1 MRRWRYKI
9 EEVES
14 CEEVEVSHEEVGVS
28 HEEVEVSC
36 EEVEI
41 TGAEEMDSPVVL

>member
-1 MRRWRYKI
+1 MRRWKYKI
-9 EEVES
+9 EEVEVS

-28 HEEVEVSC
+28 YEEVEV
-36 EEVEI
+36 VEI

>member
-1 MRRWRYKI
+1 MRRWIYKI
-9 EEVES
+9 EEVEVS
-14 CEEVEVSHEEVGVS
+14 CEEVEVS